1 MKIYHKRSFA
11 GGILCLLLAV
21 GCGALLA
28 AEGFQVKLLVSLALL
43 LFLGGVDL
51 VWAMS
56 RESRMPRGDERD
68 PADQREKRLVRLS
81 GADQRLLDGV
91 CRRAAAL
98 CRFPQRGVAGSGCD
112 IVLRDFGGI
121 CHLAMYKRL
130 LRKASVSMPLRQ
142 GGNEMDRAHDRNQI
156 RAAASASG

>member
-98 CRFPQRGVAGSGCD
+98 CRFPQRGVGWQQAVTLFCV
-112 IVLRDFGGI
+112 ILAAFVILLCTNAYYER
-121 CHLAMYKRL
+121 HL
-130 LRKASVSMPLRQ
+130 
-142 GGNEMDRAHDRNQI
+142 
-156 RAAASASG
+156 

>member
-68 PADQREKRLVRLS
+68 RQISEKSAWSAYLVLTNGCWMVS
-81 GADQRLLDGV
+81 VVVLLLYAV
-91 CRRAAAL
+91 FRSVALLAAAGH
-98 CRFPQRGVAGSGCD
+98 C
-112 IVLRDFGGI
+112 
-121 CHLAMYKRL
+121 
-130 LRKASVSMPLRQ
+130 
-142 GGNEMDRAHDRNQI
+142 
-156 RAAASASG
+156 SA

>member
-11 GGILCLLLAV
+11 GGILCLLLAA

-68 PADQREKRLVRLS
+68 RQISEKSAWSAYLVLTNGCWMVS
-81 GADQRLLDGV
+81 VVVLLLYAV
-91 CRRAAAL
+91 FRSVALLAAAVPLFCVILAAFVILL
-98 CRFPQRGVAGSGCD
+98 CTNAYYER
-112 IVLRDFGGI
+112 
-121 CHLAMYKRL
+121 HL
-130 LRKASVSMPLRQ
+130 
-142 GGNEMDRAHDRNQI
+142 
-156 RAAASASG
+156 

>member
-68 PADQREKRLVRLS
+68 RQISEKSAWSAYLVLTNGRSHYCYELVE
-81 GADQRLLDGV
+81 GEYRQCD
-91 CRRAAAL
+91 
-98 CRFPQRGVAGSGCD
+98 RFPSIGSGMGD
-112 IVLRDFGGI
+112 
-121 CHLAMYKRL
+121 
-130 LRKASVSMPLRQ
+130 
-142 GGNEMDRAHDRNQI
+142 
-156 RAAASASG
+156 